1 MSHRFANN
9 TNRDVFRLSYPC
21 PGTAPTPSELDE
33 IIAQVNDLQAK
44 ALFAEPQYSS
54 TAAKTIA
61 NETGAKVY
69 TLDPVVTGENDLDAY
84 IEAMKQNA
92 LTLQEALK

>member
-1 MSHRFANN
+1 M
-9 TNRDVFRLSYPC
+9 T
-21 PGTAPTPSELDE
+21 
-33 IIAQVNDLQAK
+33 QVNDLQAK

-84 IEAMKQNA
+84 IKAMKQNA
-92 LTLQEALK
+92 LTLQEAFKIK